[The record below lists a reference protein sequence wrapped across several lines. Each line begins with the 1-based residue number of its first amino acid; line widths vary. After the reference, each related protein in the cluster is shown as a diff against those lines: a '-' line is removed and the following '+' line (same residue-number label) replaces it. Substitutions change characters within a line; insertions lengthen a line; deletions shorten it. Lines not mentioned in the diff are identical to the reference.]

1 MNNKIDS
8 LTLQFIELLDQKYK
22 DYIEDWVKHTKKNY
36 PYKSLSLKD
45 ALDHEAYRFI
55 ADVLLDL
62 SFEFLYSFYEYDE
75 ENYNDAREGRIFEN
89 LAHQVL
95 SYKKNKPEMLVTEEA
110 YEWIKNAPVSIDE
123 CIERDKKRL
132 GIIDNKLYCSDDF
145 VPPTQD

>member
-8 LTLQFIELLDQKYK
+8 FTLQFIDLVGQKYK
-22 DYIEDWVKHTKKNY
+22 DYIEDWAENKKIY
-36 PYKSLSLKD
+36 SYKSFKE
-45 ALDHEAYRFI
+45 ALDHNDYDFVIGAIF
-55 ADVLLDL
+55 DL
-62 SFEFLYSFYEYDE
+62 SCEFLYSFYEYDE
-75 ENYNDAREGRIFEN
+75 ECWNDAREGWIFEN
-89 LAHQVL
+89 LGHQICSIL
-95 SYKKNKPEMLVTEEA
+95 NNKPETLVDEED